1 MYLLEARARQ
11 FGDARGITAQVQA
24 RHLGVERDEFIMWLE
39 DPKTIPMDYEAKLC
53 SYFKMQPHELKQEV
67 MVHVPLSKLE
77 KVMSLLEQVTPESI
91 QCGKTQDRAIS
102 IIEKFIE
109 DKEKQLF
116 GKG

>member
-11 FGDARGITAQVQA
+11 FGDARGITSSVQA
-24 RHLGVERDEFIMWLE
+24 RHLGVERDEYIMWLE

-53 SYFKMQPHELKQEV
+53 SYFKLQPHELKQEV
-67 MVHVPLSKLE
+67 MVHIPLEKLE
-77 KVMSLLEQVTPESI
+77 QIMSLLNKVTPHTIED
-91 QCGKTQDRAIS
+91 GDYFDEATD

-109 DKEKQLF
+109 DKDKQLF